1 MLVHTY
7 TKPPPGMHAT
17 RWGAITMLVSN
28 DMRLPVQ
35 QIALQLA
42 LTFAKVARLDYPSAW
57 PSLFGMH
64 IAALANLLHA
74 IATWFTATLLCFCIC
89 SAVSHL
95 AITLV

>member
-1 MLVHTY
+1 VHTCP
-7 TKPPPGMHAT
+7 KPPHRLACMQH
-17 RWGAITMLVSN
+17 WGAITMLVSS

-64 IAALANLLHA
+64 VATQTDLLHA
-74 IATWFTATLLCFCIC
+74 LLYG
-89 SAVSHL
+89 
-95 AITLV
+95 

>member
-1 MLVHTY
+1 
-7 TKPPPGMHAT
+7 
-17 RWGAITMLVSN
+17 MLVSS

-64 IAALANLLHA
+64 VATQTDLLHA
-74 IATWFTATLLCFCIC
+74 LLYG
-89 SAVSHL
+89 
-95 AITLV
+95 